1 MKIPLT
7 CPKRSLPVTVPLANS
22 ALKCPLESWNAS
34 LSFFRTEYFVFQ
46 KLLRYWK
53 RKLKLLLNWSDV
65 CSDRTF
71 IAINIRPHTATN
83 TGAWHSCSN
92 IMVFFEGQHFSVSV
106 SFLSF
111 GGYIFGVYSSMGKQ
125 LGLSDNTG
133 NFEFFWR
140 SDMVEKLRK
149 VMEQYHSKVFA
160 LLCHC
165 ALFSVD
171 RFYGLVYIGR
181 WCLRR

>member
-1 MKIPLT
+1 
-7 CPKRSLPVTVPLANS
+7 
-22 ALKCPLESWNAS
+22 
-34 LSFFRTEYFVFQ
+34 
-46 KLLRYWK
+46 
-53 RKLKLLLNWSDV
+53 
-65 CSDRTF
+65 
-71 IAINIRPHTATN
+71 
-83 TGAWHSCSN
+83 
-92 IMVFFEGQHFSVSV
+92 MVFFEGQHFSVSV

-165 ALFSVD
+165 ALFSVG

>member
-1 MKIPLT
+1 
-7 CPKRSLPVTVPLANS
+7 
-22 ALKCPLESWNAS
+22 
-34 LSFFRTEYFVFQ
+34 
-46 KLLRYWK
+46 
-53 RKLKLLLNWSDV
+53 
-65 CSDRTF
+65 
-71 IAINIRPHTATN
+71 
-83 TGAWHSCSN
+83 
-92 IMVFFEGQHFSVSV
+92 MVFFEGQHFSVSV

-165 ALFSVD
+165 ALFLGGPV
-171 RFYGLVYIGR
+171 L
-181 WCLRR
+181 WPCLHRKMVSQTLIRQTSGASTDIRKPNNLACQQNKAVVL